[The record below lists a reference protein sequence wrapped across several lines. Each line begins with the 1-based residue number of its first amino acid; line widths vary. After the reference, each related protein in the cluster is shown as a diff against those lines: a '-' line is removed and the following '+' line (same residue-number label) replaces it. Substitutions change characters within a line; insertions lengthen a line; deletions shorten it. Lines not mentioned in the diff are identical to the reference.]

1 MPDSGTD
8 PEGVDHKKLYDNV
21 HAFTKDEIKCVMKYK
36 CLKHLSCAVLYLY
49 SQSIELGSIE
59 QSIEYYYMYKVWGH
73 SIASIR
79 DLCTHS
85 TSHSC
90 GLMSSILVFHNVF
103 FGITCSEMSGQ
114 TVNFHQIIHDLKH
127 IYESTLNADQRND
140 LFTCQRRASYIQYN
154 FHINFTCACVYIQYI
169 YYTDL
174 IIGCSQPLRYLYLFH
189 DT

>member
-21 HAFTKDEIKCVMKYK
+21 HAFTKEEIKCVMKYK

-85 TSHSC
+85 TSQSC
-90 GLMSSILVFHNVF
+90 GLMSSILVSHNEF
-103 FGITCSEMSGQ
+103 FGITCSEMSSE

-127 IYESTLNADQRND
+127 IYKLKYFKCRLEK
-140 LFTCQRRASYIQYN
+140 LFIHLLEKSFLHTI
-154 FHINFTCACVYIQYI
+154 
-169 YYTDL
+169 
-174 IIGCSQPLRYLYLFH
+174 
-189 DT
+189 

>member
-21 HAFTKDEIKCVMKYK
+21 HTFTKEEIKCVMKYK

-85 TSHSC
+85 TSQSC
-90 GLMSSILVFHNVF
+90 GLMSSILVFHNEF
-103 FGITCSEMSGQ
+103 FGITCSEMSSE

-127 IYESTLNADQRND
+127 IYKLKYFKCRLEK
-140 LFTCQRRASYIQYN
+140 LFIHLLEKSFLHTI
-154 FHINFTCACVYIQYI
+154 
-169 YYTDL
+169 
-174 IIGCSQPLRYLYLFH
+174 
-189 DT
+189 